1 MRFHSILRQSPSVTF
16 REAVFS
22 GLAPDGSLYI
32 PEYIPVFPKKIID
45 NLQQYSLREIG
56 IEVAKLFI
64 DDIPLNVIETI
75 FHRAF
80 SFPIPLRQVDE
91 NIFLLELFHGPTLAF
106 KDVGARFLA
115 ETLSFFLQ
123 QEQKSLSIIVATSGD
138 TGSAVAHGFFKVP
151 NINVFILYPSKKIS
165 ALQEQ
170 QMTTLGNNIYA
181 IEVQGTFD
189 DCQRIVKQTLNDKQI
204 LQKKNITTANSI
216 NIGRLIPQIVYYIWG
231 IAQLRNNFSR
241 TEPVY
246 VVPSGNFGN
255 ITAGVYANKMGAP
268 VHHFVAATNVND
280 VVRQYFSS

>member
-204 LQKKNITTANSI
+204 IQKKNITTANSI
-216 NIGRLIPQIVYYIWG
+216 NIGRLIPD
-231 IAQLRNNFSR
+231 RKS
-241 TEPVY
+241 
-246 VVPSGNFGN
+246 VV
-255 ITAGVYANKMGAP
+255 
-268 VHHFVAATNVND
+268 
-280 VVRQYFSS
+280 